1 MARIVLLRPP
11 AVYVTSSYARTR
23 ATPPLA
29 LAYLAAA
36 LRAAG
41 HQPLVLDALGEGL
54 SDGGAS
60 YAPKSRYRGLSNQ
73 AIVDRLRE
81 FAVFDMVA
89 VSAMF
94 SQDWPHVRRI
104 VDDLTEAF
112 PGIPVIVGGEHATA
126 AATHILESCPNV
138 TFIGRGEGEDTI
150 VDVADWCDGRRAAAE
165 ISGITRRDEQGAI
178 VTNPNRAR
186 MTKLE
191 DLPRPAWDLFDMETY
206 LADGETWGVER
217 GRSMPILA
225 TRGCPYRCTFCSSPQ
240 MWTTRYVMRPAAD
253 VVDEIAGYIKTYKAD
268 NIDFYDLTAVVRKS
282 WILEFCA
289 EVERRGLTF
298 TYQLPSG
305 TRSEALDDEV
315 LDAMVRTGC
324 RNVVYAPESGS
335 ARTLETI
342 KKKVDLEK
350 LTRSVRAAV
359 DRGVCVKVNLII
371 GFPKETRSDVY
382 KTMLYAW
389 RLALLGIEDAGVY
402 LFSPYPGTE
411 LYEYLRSTG
420 KIPEMSEEYFAS
432 LLSYTDISA
441 GSAYCE
447 NIPARELGL
456 YRTLAM
462 AVFYGL
468 SYLRRP
474 GRLLRTIRGLRNGD
488 ASSVFESRLAGIL
501 KERRRERAKQADPVP
516 A

>member
-1 MARIVLLRPP
+1 MD
-11 AVYVTSSYARTR
+11 VTSSYYRTR
-23 ATPPLA
+23 VTPPLA

-41 HQPLVLDALGEGL
+41 HEPVVLDALGEGL
-54 SDGGAS
+54 DDGGPS
-60 YAPKSRYRGLSNQ
+60 YAPRSRYRGLSNQ
-73 AIVDRLRE
+73 AILERLAALPR
-81 FAVFDMVA
+81 FDLVA

-104 VDDLTEAF
+104 IDDVTNAF
-112 PGIPVIVGGEHATA
+112 PGTPVVVGGEHATA
-126 AATHILESCPNV
+126 AAEHILETCPNV
-138 TFIGRGEGEDTI
+138 TFIGRGEGEEII
-150 VDVADWCDGRRAAAE
+150 VDLADWCNGRRAVEE
-165 ISGITRRDEQGAI
+165 ISGITRRDEHGTI
-178 VTNPNRAR
+178 TTNPNRAR

-206 LADGETWGVER
+206 LSDGESWGVER

-253 VVDEIAGYIKTYKAD
+253 VVDEIAGYIETYRAD

-282 WILEFCA
+282 WILEFCD
-289 EVERRGLTF
+289 EVERRGLKF

-315 LDAMVRTGC
+315 LEAMYRTGC

-335 ARTLETI
+335 ARTLTAI
-342 KKKVDLEK
+342 KKKVDLDK
-350 LTRSVRAAV
+350 LTASVRTAV
-359 DRGVCVKVNLII
+359 KKGICVKVNLII
-371 GFPKETRSDVY
+371 GFPKETRADVY
-382 KTMLYAW
+382 RTMLYAW
-389 RLALLGIEDAGVY
+389 KLALLGIEDAGVY

-432 LLSYTDISA
+432 LLSYTDITA

-447 NIPARELGL
+447 NIPGRELGF
-456 YRTLAM
+456 YRTFAM

-474 GRLLRTIRGLRNGD
+474 SRLLRTIRGLREGR
-488 ASSVFESRLAGIL
+488 AASVFESRLAGIL
-501 KERRRERAKQADPVP
+501 KERRRERDKQTEAIP